1 MLPFGIDI
9 LDGLKQLV
17 TTTLKETLKNM
28 KDKIT
33 TNATDDIKHDVID
46 IEEYAKKGE
55 KPPKAKRYQIRIDKQ
70 KYTVEVHSMT
80 GRELLTLAGK
90 TPVTSYMISQ
100 KLHGGEAREIGLDES
115 ADFTAPGVERFMTLK
130 LNHTD
135 GGN

>member
-1 MLPFGIDI
+1 MKDEI
-9 LDGLKQLV
+9 
-17 TTTLKETLKNM
+17 TTT
-28 KDKIT
+28 
-33 TNATDDIKHDVID
+33 ATDDIELDVID

-70 KYTVEVHSMT
+70 KYTVEVRSMT

-115 ADFTAPGVERFMTLK
+115 SDFTAPGVERFMTLK

>member
-1 MLPFGIDI
+1 
-9 LDGLKQLV
+9 
-17 TTTLKETLKNM
+17 M

-33 TNATDDIKHDVID
+33 TTATDDIELDVID

-55 KPPKAKRYQIRIDKQ
+55 KPPKAKSYRIRIDKE
-70 KYTVEVHSMT
+70 KHTVKARSMT

-100 KLHGGEAREIGLDES
+100 KMHGGEAREIGLDES

-135 GGN
+135 GEINRDAPRL